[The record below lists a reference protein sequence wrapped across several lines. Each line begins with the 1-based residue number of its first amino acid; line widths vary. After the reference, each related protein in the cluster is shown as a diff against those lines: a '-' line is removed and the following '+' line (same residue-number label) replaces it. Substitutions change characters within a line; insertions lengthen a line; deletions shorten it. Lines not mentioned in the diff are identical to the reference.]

1 MTVSG
6 DIRPSFVLVP
16 RIVARAAVF
25 SVLAL
30 CACAA
35 QPVSGG
41 LQPTPSANSDEAKL
55 FSETY
60 QSIIEYHIDPTRADT
75 LSMTAL
81 GDLPSLDSDLTVS
94 RDGDDVVLH
103 RGNRLWRVHAPAP
116 FDTAD
121 WGKLTAAVVAAAR
134 DASPNVAAV
143 APDKLEQGLIDHML
157 ATLDRFS
164 HYARPAIAREW
175 RAARDG
181 YGGIGIVL
189 GDEPS
194 TRIAAVMT
202 DSPASRAGIHIDDHI
217 VMLDGVPCKALTPA
231 QLRNRLRGPALS
243 TLVLG
248 IQRAGIGK
256 PLTLTLQRAHLVP
269 PSVTLEELGDIAVI
283 RITSFNQQT
292 GDGVADGL
300 ARAHREMGTHL
311 KGIVL
316 DLRGNPGGLLDQS
329 IAVASQFLDG
339 GTIATTIGRNP
350 ESFQYFAAPVGHHA
364 EKLPVVVLVNG
375 GSASASEIV
384 ASALQD
390 AGRAVVVG
398 TSSYGKG
405 TVQTVLRTS
414 NDGELTVT
422 WARLITPKGYFLH
435 HHGVVPTV
443 CTSDLANNAD
453 AGVILAKSPAPA
465 LTKPRD
471 TLSDTGWNA
480 LRAACPAERERRN
493 LDVRVAHQ
501 LLNNPVIYA
510 RLLDSNP
517 VRLAHNFHA
526 ASAR

>member
-1 MTVSG
+1 MMASRE
-6 DIRPSFVLVP
+6 IRRS
-16 RIVARAAVF
+16 VARVPKVLAKAAIF

-35 QPVSGG
+35 QPARNAV
-41 LQPTPSANSDEAKL
+41 QPVPLANGDEGEL

-60 QSIIEYHIDPTRADT
+60 QSVIEYHIEATRADA
-75 LSMTAL
+75 LSLASL
-81 GDLPSLDSDLTVS
+81 GDLTSFDPGVS
-94 RDGDDVVLH
+94 VGRDGDDVVLH
-103 RGNRLWRVHAPAP
+103 HGSQVWRVRAPAP

-121 WGKLTAAVVAAAR
+121 WGKLTADLVQAAH
-134 DASPNVAAV
+134 DASPKVAAV
-143 APDKLEQGLIDHML
+143 APDKLDQALIDHML

-189 GDEPS
+189 SEEPD
-194 TRIAAVMT
+194 TRITAVMA
-202 DSPASRAGIHIDDHI
+202 DSPASHAGIHIDDRI
-217 VMLDGVPCKALTPA
+217 VMLDGVPSIKLTPD
-231 QLRNRLRGPALS
+231 QLRSRLRGPALS
-243 TLVLG
+243 TVVLG
-248 IQRAGIGK
+248 IQRAGIEK
-256 PLTLTLQRAHLVP
+256 PMTLTLQRAHLVP
-269 PSVTLEELGDIAVI
+269 PSVSLEKLGDVAVI
-283 RITSFNQQT
+283 KITSFNQET
-292 GDGVADGL
+292 GDGIVDAL
-300 ARAHREMGTHL
+300 ARAHHELGKNL
-311 KGIVL
+311 KGFVL

-329 IAVASQFLDG
+329 VTVASQFLDG

-350 ESFQYFAAPVGHHA
+350 ESFQYFAAPTNHHA
-364 EKLPVVVLVNG
+364 ETLPLVVLVNG

-443 CTSDLANNAD
+443 CTAALSSNASVG
-453 AGVILAKSPAPA
+453 AILAKSPGPTLSEA
-465 LTKPRD
+465 RD
-471 TLSDTGWNA
+471 TLDDAGWTA
-480 LRAACPAERERRN
+480 LRSACPASTEHDP
-493 LDVRVAHQ
+493 LDLRVAHE
-501 LLNNPVIYA
+501 LIENPAVYA
-510 RLLDSNP
+510 RMLGSDP

-526 ASAR
+526 AAAH

>member
-1 MTVSG
+1 M
-6 DIRPSFVLVP
+6 L
-16 RIVARAAVF
+16 RILAKAAVF

-35 QPVSGG
+35 QPTHDGVHPLPLAGG
-41 LQPTPSANSDEAKL
+41 NESRL

-60 QSIIEYHIDPTRADT
+60 QSVIEYHVDATRADT
-75 LSMTAL
+75 LSMAAL
-81 GDLPSLDSDLTVS
+81 GDLTVFDPTLTVS
-94 RDGDDVVLH
+94 RDGNDVVLH
-103 RGNRLWRVHAPAP
+103 RGGEVWRMQAPAP
-116 FDTAD
+116 FDTTD
-121 WGKLTAAVVAAAR
+121 WGGLTAAFVAAAH
-134 DASPNVAAV
+134 DASPKVAAV
-143 APDKLEQGLIDHML
+143 APDKLEQALIDHML

-189 GDEPS
+189 SDEPS
-194 TRIAAVMT
+194 TRITTVISG
-202 DSPASRAGIHIDDHI
+202 SPASHAGIHIDDRI
-217 VMLDGVPCKALTPA
+217 VMLDGVPSTALTPD
-231 QLRNRLRGPALS
+231 QLRSRLRGPALS
-243 TLVLG
+243 TVVLG
-248 IQRAGIGK
+248 IQRAGLEK
-256 PLTLTLQRAHLVP
+256 PLTLTLQRTHLVP
-269 PSVTLEELGDIAVI
+269 PSVSLEELGDVAVI
-283 RITSFNQQT
+283 KITSFNQQT
-292 GDGVADGL
+292 GDGVVDAL
-300 ARAHREMGTHL
+300 ARAHHEMGHRL
-311 KGIVL
+311 KGFML

-329 IAVASQFLDG
+329 VTVASQFLDG

-350 ESFQYFAAPVGHHA
+350 ESFQYFAAPTDHHA
-364 EKLPVVVLVNG
+364 ETLPLVVLIDG

-443 CTSDLANNAD
+443 CTSALASNANVD
-453 AGVILAKSPAPA
+453 ALLAKSPPPA

-471 TLSDTGWNA
+471 TLNEAGWTT
-480 LRAACPAERERRN
+480 LRAACPASHEHDR
-493 LDVRVAHQ
+493 LDLRVARQ
-501 LLNNPVIYA
+501 LLDNPVIYA
-510 RLLDSNP
+510 RMLGSDSI
-517 VRLAHNFHA
+517 RLAHDFHA
-526 ASAR
+526 AAAAH